1 MTRIAIAGGPRTG
14 KTTAASTLP
23 GAALHTDDVMRL
35 GWSAA
40 SQEVSTWFDRPG
52 DVVVEGVAVPRALRK
67 WLKRNPVGMPV
78 ETVVLLAYPYETLT
92 PGQSRMT
99 KGHATV
105 WSEIEP
111 QLRARGVEILNRM
124 PSP

>member
-23 GAALHTDDVMRL
+23 GAALHTDDVMHL

-40 SQEVSTWFDRPG
+40 SQEASTWFDRTG

-67 WLKRNPVGMPV
+67 WLGRNPDGMPV
-78 ETVVLLAYPYETLT
+78 ETVVMLTATFVTLSAGQLA
-92 PGQSRMT
+92 MT
-99 KGHATV
+99 KGVATV

-111 QLRARGVEILNRM
+111 QLRARGVEILDRM
-124 PSP
+124 PTL